1 MSLRPIL
8 FKFWLGIAKSAN
20 QGLFIDV
27 GIPAANRQNSDFSKD
42 RTHLINESKASL
54 FQFYLVGVRRT
65 AT

>member
-1 MSLRPIL
+1 MTLRPIA
-8 FKFWLGIAKSAN
+8 FRRWLGIAKSAN
-20 QGLFIDV
+20 QGLLIDV
-27 GIPAANRQNSDFSKD
+27 GIPAANRQDSDFSKV